1 VRLVIIDDHEIVR
14 AGLRAMLPLDPAIE
28 IVGEADSGMAAM
40 QVIRRTLPDVAI
52 SDFRLPDI
60 GGDELCR
67 RIRSGFPS
75 TAVIILTTYLSEEIV
90 RQIKLAGASG
100 FVTKAAGLAELR
112 RALAEVQ
119 RGGPSLLQS
128 QSAEGIVKSLQLSA
142 ADTERPQLT
151 PQQEHVV
158 ELMAQGLTYAQIAK
172 RMLISESTVR
182 FHIQGSKSRLGVR
195 TKAELIATAI
205 RGALIAPGPDPAG

>member
-1 VRLVIIDDHEIVR
+1 VRLVIIDDHDIVR
-14 AGLRAMLPLDPAIE
+14 AGLCALLPSDPAIE
-28 IVGEADSGMAAM
+28 IVGEADSGAAAM
-40 QVIRRTLPDVAI
+40 QVIRRTLPDVAVT
-52 SDFRLPDI
+52 DFRLPDI

-90 RQIKLAGASG
+90 RQIKFAGASG

-112 RALAEVQ
+112 RALAELQ
-119 RGGPSLLQS
+119 HGGPTRLQS
-128 QSAEGIVKSLQLSA
+128 QSAEEIVKSLHLSPA
-142 ADTERPQLT
+142 GTERPQLT

-158 ELMAQGLTYAQIAK
+158 ELMAEGLTYAQIAK

-182 FHIQGSKSRLGVR
+182 FHIQGSKSRLGVS